1 MESGAKGCEVI
12 VSEKLGAHRAKAM
25 KFKDGYVIS
34 SGQPVNEYIDSAIR
48 HVQGQDNA

>member
-1 MESGAKGCEVI
+1 MI
-12 VSEKLGAHRAKAM
+12 VSEKLGAHRAKDM

-34 SGQPVNEYIDSAIR
+34 SGQPVNEYIDSAVR